1 MVVEDCT
8 VVYARAKWHE
18 WSGGRLFN
26 MRGEGGGSG
35 GDNVIFREGSD
46 VAHLQ
51 IHVLSLQTEHFK
63 KLENCNEQKNSHF
76 PGT

>member
-1 MVVEDCT
+1 MTTLGGDGYDEKEVIVEDCT

-35 GDNVIFREGSD
+35 GDNVIFREGSG
-46 VAHLQ
+46 VEFCIQ
-51 IHVLSLQTEHFK
+51 WHVVF
-63 KLENCNEQKNSHF
+63 
-76 PGT
+76 